1 MARGFAKGLFQ
12 GAILCVAAV
21 AALSLV
27 VPLPQKATDAGDA
40 AGRTAVS
47 GVATQSGDRAGSTGP
62 DAEAISLPVGS
73 EFARGDDVQ
82 PVAPAPLTRPE
93 NARQGEAPKVM
104 TTPDAAA
111 SAPARITAGRPQTG
125 VEAPVAPVAMAPVSE
140 PSDLLPSP
148 AREAPIPIEPPGR
161 VQTPALDRRPEQVS
175 TESRDGATSSRP
187 DEPARNAASARDAG
201 SPGQTGAANDDAP
214 AIGAGDDRSPARA
227 FVPQPPALIAQEG
240 GAEESPRLDDLAALQ
255 AEQPPA
261 GRPAD
266 AGVVAP
272 EAAASVAVGVIRMD
286 PLDLSLPPDLG
297 GLGLSPER

>member
-1 MARGFAKGLFQ
+1 M
-12 GAILCVAAV
+12 
-21 AALSLV
+21 
-27 VPLPQKATDAGDA
+27 
-40 AGRTAVS
+40 
-47 GVATQSGDRAGSTGP
+47 
-62 DAEAISLPVGS
+62 
-73 EFARGDDVQ
+73 
-82 PVAPAPLTRPE
+82 
-93 NARQGEAPKVM
+93 
-104 TTPDAAA
+104 
-111 SAPARITAGRPQTG
+111 
-125 VEAPVAPVAMAPVSE
+125 SE

-297 GLGLSPER
+297 AWVFRPSAEPAGLRWSGPITRQNEAVSGVFVLECRLANASSVASACCGMRSNVLSRSGPPCIRSTLPLPRPSALRSWRRAAGWKGSAFPPSGR